1 MITEINWTESNIDN
15 TKNKNNI
22 SINEKSLRTFYM
34 ATNGTRLTAIVKKD
48 ENITKKYNEWQD
60 EVTKITKNVFKKV
73 KNKGNCIL
81 KSIRKLSKIK
91 KTIKNKK
98 INTKK
103 KKKQLMI
110 INDMIEQEI
119 KKDNANKTIK
129 TAKNMSKAGKLNLG
143 AFWDFKKR
151 MDNNNKKETPSSMI
165 NKENIEKSNKLEI
178 KKIFEEFY
186 EDLFTPN
193 TPDNEMERMAERIT
207 QYTLNEIMEQSK
219 KQRKYANTTITKEKV
234 NNGID
239 ALKNKSSIDSQGLS
253 NKILKNAGNDM
264 TNSIAILFNQINYTM
279 EGPEAW
285 EK

>member
-1 MITEINWTESNIDN
+1 
-15 TKNKNNI
+15 
-22 SINEKSLRTFYM
+22 M

-207 QYTLNEIMEQSK
+207 QYTLNEVMEKSK